1 MSNAAVHDVITPLE
15 PLASVSLSEQVY
27 GRLRTALMRAE
38 LKPDQRLKI
47 RDLAAKLGTSET
59 PVREAIFQLAR
70 EGALEIKPRYFVRV
84 RRLSL
89 SQYLENRDIRLQ
101 LEPLA
106 AERALPHIRPEDI
119 DQLARLHAKLI
130 AAEQSRDYPTALEA
144 NFDFHFGLY
153 WRSAMPTLI
162 ELLESLWIRVGPL
175 LNELYPHGHPT
186 YDGPHQHEVVLD
198 ALRRRDGYM
207 LREAIRQDLLE
218 GGRNFLRHLEAK
230 EGR

>member
-1 MSNAAVHDVITPLE
+1 MSNAALSESIAPLD
-15 PLASVSLSEQVY
+15 PLDSVSLSEQVY
-27 GRLRTALMRAE
+27 RRLRTALMRAE

-47 RDLAAKLGTSET
+47 RELAAQLGTSET

-70 EGALEIKPRYFVRV
+70 EGALEIKPRYFIRV

-89 SQYLENRDIRLQ
+89 AQYLEIRDIRLQ

-119 DQLARLHAKLI
+119 SHLTGLHARLV
-130 AAEQSRDYPTALEA
+130 AAEQDRDYLAALEA

-153 WRSAMPTLI
+153 WRSSMPTLI

-186 YDGPHQHEVVLD
+186 YDGRHQHEVVLE
-198 ALRRRDGYM
+198 ALQKRDGYQ

-218 GGRNFLRHLEAK
+218 GGRNFLCHLEAQ
-230 EGR
+230 ENR